1 MVVMTAASLNGLR
14 NSASKKDQQPDE
26 RMDQV
31 RELLMGDYVRHFDTK
46 VMALEARVREL
57 EDDLNRRVEALDMRL
72 EALSGEV
79 RGERRAAFDELARSI
94 DELGGR
100 IKRIAKS

>member
-1 MVVMTAASLNGLR
+1 MTATSLNGLR
-14 NSASKKDQQPDE
+14 NGASNNDHQPDE

-46 VMALEARVREL
+46 VMALEARIREL
-57 EDDLNRRVEALDMRL
+57 EEDLRRRVEALDLRL

-94 DELGGR
+94 DDLGSR
-100 IKRIAKS
+100 IKRIAKA